1 LTTNSMNV
9 KTATRIW

>member
-1 LTTNSMNV
+1 LTTFSMNV